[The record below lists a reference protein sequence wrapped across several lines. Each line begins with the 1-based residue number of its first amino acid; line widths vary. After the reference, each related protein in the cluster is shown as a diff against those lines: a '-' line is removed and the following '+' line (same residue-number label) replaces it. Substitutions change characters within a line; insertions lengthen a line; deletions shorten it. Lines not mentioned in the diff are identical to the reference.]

1 VLTGTPVDNS
11 TGDPARRGAGPAE
24 QGAEVTAA
32 IARAVRALRQ
42 SRGWSLDELSGRSG
56 VSKGMVVQIEGARTN
71 PSVVTLCRLA
81 DAFGVT
87 VARLVEPGPPR
98 RVRVGAASDAPL
110 LWQGRHGGYARLLA
124 GSASVAGG
132 QALAGAGSASVA
144 GGQALAGDPDNVE
157 LWEWRLEP
165 ADRHDS
171 PRHAPG
177 TLELLHVLGGTL
189 TVTVDGKDHVVRV
202 GETIDFP
209 ADGAHGYR
217 NDGKTAVRMLMVVVM
232 PPGDFDRRRR

>member
-1 VLTGTPVDNS
+1 VLTGTPVDDS
-11 TGDPARRGAGPAE
+11 TGDPAGRGAGPAE

-56 VSKGMVVQIEGARTN
+56 VSKGMVVQIERARTN

-110 LWQGRHGGYARLLA
+110 LWQGRHGGFARLLA

-132 QALAGAGSASVA
+132 RALAGE
-144 GGQALAGDPDNVE
+144 PDNVE
-157 LWEWRLEP
+157 LWEWQLEP

-209 ADGAHGYR
+209 ADEAHGYR
-217 NDGKTAVRMLMVVVM
+217 NDGKTAVRILMVVVM
-232 PPGDFDRRRR
+232 PPGDFDRRRG